1 MVVSTTAPS
10 LVCPVKPLLAEAERH
25 ADFPILAQKIHG
37 KRLVYLD
44 SAATSQK
51 PASVLRAL
59 DQFYRTSNANVH
71 RGLHTLAER
80 ATEIYECARARAAL
94 FLNAK
99 SSGEIVWTRNAT
111 EALNLVAHGY
121 GRKFLKARDEVVI
134 SRMEHH
140 SNIVPWHLLARDK
153 GVVVRAVELNR
164 DGTLRIEDLDR
175 FLAEGRVKLVSLT
188 HVSNVLGTINPIAEI
203 ARKVHSAGAVFV
215 VDGCQGAPHLAVDVR
230 ALGADFYAFSAHK
243 MLGPT
248 GLGVL
253 YGRYELLEKMDPFL
267 GGGEMIEEVK
277 LTHSTYAEP
286 PARFEAGT
294 PAIAETAGLIA
305 ALEYLSKIGMPRIRE
320 HEKQLVSYA
329 LDRLKEV
336 PGLRIFGPPDPEI
349 HGSAIAFELGDV
361 HAHDVA
367 QILDLE
373 GIAVRAGHHCA
384 QPVHEWLGSP
394 ATARASFYLYN
405 TEADVDALVKGLHK
419 VRKCFACDERPTDG
433 TSCCETCPEA
443 PACPER

>member
-1 MVVSTTAPS
+1 MVVTTMAPS
-10 LVCPVKPLLAEAERH
+10 PVCSVKPLLTEEAQR

-80 ATEIYECARARAAL
+80 ATEIYESARARTAL

-99 SSGEIVWTRNAT
+99 SPGEVVWTRNAT
-111 EALNLVAHGY
+111 EALNLVAHSY
-121 GRKFLKARDEVVI
+121 GRKFLRAGDEVVI

-153 GVVVRAVELNR
+153 GVVVRAVELNG
-164 DGTLRIEDLDR
+164 DGTLRLEDLDH
-175 FLAEGRVKLVSLT
+175 FLAGGRVKLVALT

-203 ARKVHSAGAVFV
+203 GKKVHAAGAVFV
-215 VDGCQGAPHLAVDVR
+215 VDGCQAAPHLPIDVR
-230 ALGADFYAFSAHK
+230 ALDADFYAFSAHK

-253 YGRYELLEKMDPFL
+253 YGRHELLEKMDPFL

-305 ALEYLSKIGMPRIRE
+305 ALDYLSRLGMARVRE
-320 HEKQLVSYA
+320 HEKQLVTYA
-329 LDRLKEV
+329 LARLKEI
-336 PGLRIFGPPDPEI
+336 PGLKVFGPPDPEI
-349 HGSAIAFELGDV
+349 HGSAVAFELDGI

-367 QILDLE
+367 RILDLE
-373 GIAVRAGHHCA
+373 GVAVRAGHHCA
-384 QPVHEWLGSP
+384 QPVNEWLGSP
-394 ATARASFYLYN
+394 ATARASFYVYN

-419 VRKCFACDERPTDG
+419 VTKCFACDERPADG

-443 PACPER
+443 PTCPES